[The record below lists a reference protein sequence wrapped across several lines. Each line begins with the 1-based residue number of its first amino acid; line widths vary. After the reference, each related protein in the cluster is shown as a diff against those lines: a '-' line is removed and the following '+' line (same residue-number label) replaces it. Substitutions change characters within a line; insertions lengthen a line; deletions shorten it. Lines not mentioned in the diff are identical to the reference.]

1 MWIAIVENVDFA
13 DIENENFANVENMDF
28 AGLENL
34 DFAHVGHVNV
44 TNVENVDFAGVENA
58 EVWHQLLE
66 ATDESEFS
74 LHQWVDSLS
83 IVIAWL
89 DSRGLEL
96 AMKEQISYVCCAGEA
111 AGAGANLTHLPSLVT
126 EMLETYGCERA
137 TRINSE

>member
-1 MWIAIVENVDFA
+1 MDEIIERLGIDIFNEQFA
-13 DIENENFANVENMDF
+13 DSPKRVAL
-28 AGLENL
+28 LE
-34 DFAHVGHVNV
+34 AY
-44 TNVENVDFAGVENA
+44 FAGVENA

-96 AMKEQISYVCCAGEA
+96 AMKEQIGYVCCAGEA
-111 AGAGANLTHLPSLVT
+111 AGAGANLTHLPSLVS

>member
-1 MWIAIVENVDFA
+1 MDEIIERLGIDIFNEQFA
-13 DIENENFANVENMDF
+13 DSPKLVALLEAN
-28 AGLENL
+28 
-34 DFAHVGHVNV
+34 
-44 TNVENVDFAGVENA
+44 FAGVENA

-96 AMKEQISYVCCAGEA
+96 AMKEQIGYVCCAGEA

>member
-1 MWIAIVENVDFA
+1 MDEIIERLGIDIFNEQFA
-13 DIENENFANVENMDF
+13 DSPKLVAL
-28 AGLENL
+28 LE
-34 DFAHVGHVNV
+34 AY
-44 TNVENVDFAGVENA
+44 FAGVENA

-96 AMKEQISYVCCAGEA
+96 AMKEQIGYVCCAGEA
-111 AGAGANLTHLPSLVT
+111 AGAGANLTHLPSLVS

-137 TRINSE
+137 TRISSE

>member
-1 MWIAIVENVDFA
+1 MDEIVERLGI
-13 DIENENFANVENMDF
+13 DIFNEQFANSPKLVVL
-28 AGLENL
+28 LE
-34 DFAHVGHVNV
+34 
-44 TNVENVDFAGVENA
+44 TYFAGVENT

-83 IVIAWL
+83 IVTAWL

-96 AMKEQISYVCCAGEA
+96 AMKEQIGYVCCVGEA
-111 AGAGANLTHLPSLVT
+111 AGAGANFTHLPSLVA

-137 TRINSE
+137 TRIDGE

>member
-1 MWIAIVENVDFA
+1 MDEIIERLGIDIFNEQFA
-13 DIENENFANVENMDF
+13 DSPKLVAL
-28 AGLENL
+28 LE
-34 DFAHVGHVNV
+34 AY
-44 TNVENVDFAGVENA
+44 FAGVENA
-58 EVWHQLLE
+58 EVWRQLLE

>member
-1 MWIAIVENVDFA
+1 MDEIIERLGIDIFNEQFA
-13 DIENENFANVENMDF
+13 DSPKLVALLEAN
-28 AGLENL
+28 
-34 DFAHVGHVNV
+34 
-44 TNVENVDFAGVENA
+44 FAGVENA
-58 EVWHQLLE
+58 EIWHQLLE

-96 AMKEQISYVCCAGEA
+96 AMKEQIGYVCCAGEA

>member
-1 MWIAIVENVDFA
+1 MDEIIERLGIDIFNEQFA
-13 DIENENFANVENMDF
+13 DSPKLVAL
-28 AGLENL
+28 LE
-34 DFAHVGHVNV
+34 AY
-44 TNVENVDFAGVENA
+44 FAGVENA

-66 ATDESEFS
+66 ATDKSEFS

-96 AMKEQISYVCCAGEA
+96 AMKEQIGYVCCAGEA

-137 TRINSE
+137 TETANE

>member
-1 MWIAIVENVDFA
+1 MDEIIERLGIDIFTEQFA
-13 DIENENFANVENMDF
+13 YSPKLVAL
-28 AGLENL
+28 LE
-34 DFAHVGHVNV
+34 AY
-44 TNVENVDFAGVENA
+44 FAGVENA
-58 EVWHQLLE
+58 EVWRQLLE

-96 AMKEQISYVCCAGEA
+96 AMKEQISYVCCAAEA

>member
-1 MWIAIVENVDFA
+1 MDEIIERLGIDIFNEQFA
-13 DIENENFANVENMDF
+13 DSPKLVAL
-28 AGLENL
+28 LE
-34 DFAHVGHVNV
+34 AY
-44 TNVENVDFAGVENA
+44 FAGVENA

-96 AMKEQISYVCCAGEA
+96 AMKEQIGYICCAGEA
-111 AGAGANLTHLPSLVT
+111 AGAGANLTHLPSLVS

-137 TRINSE
+137 TRINSK

>member
-1 MWIAIVENVDFA
+1 MIHIRMDEIIERLGIDIFNEQFA
-13 DIENENFANVENMDF
+13 DSPKLVAL
-28 AGLENL
+28 LE
-34 DFAHVGHVNV
+34 AY
-44 TNVENVDFAGVENA
+44 FAGVENA

-96 AMKEQISYVCCAGEA
+96 AMKEQIGYICCAGEA

>member
-1 MWIAIVENVDFA
+1 MDEIIERLGIDIFTEQFA
-13 DIENENFANVENMDF
+13 DSPKLVAL
-28 AGLENL
+28 LE
-34 DFAHVGHVNV
+34 AY
-44 TNVENVDFAGVENA
+44 FAGVENA
-58 EVWHQLLE
+58 EVWRQLLE

>member
-1 MWIAIVENVDFA
+1 MDEIIERLGIDIFNEQFA
-13 DIENENFANVENMDF
+13 DSPKLVAL
-28 AGLENL
+28 LE
-34 DFAHVGHVNV
+34 AY
-44 TNVENVDFAGVENA
+44 FAGVENA

-96 AMKEQISYVCCAGEA
+96 AMKEQIGYVCCAGEA
-111 AGAGANLTHLPSLVT
+111 AGAGANLTHLPSLVS

-137 TRINSE
+137 TRINSK

>member
-1 MWIAIVENVDFA
+1 MDEIIERLGIDIFNEQFA
-13 DIENENFANVENMDF
+13 DSPKLVAL
-28 AGLENL
+28 LE
-34 DFAHVGHVNV
+34 AY
-44 TNVENVDFAGVENA
+44 FAGVENA
-58 EVWHQLLE
+58 EVWHHLLE

-96 AMKEQISYVCCAGEA
+96 AMKEQIGYVCCAGEA

-137 TRINSE
+137 TRISSE

>member
-1 MWIAIVENVDFA
+1 MDEIIERLGIDIFNEQFA
-13 DIENENFANVENMDF
+13 DSPKLVAL
-28 AGLENL
+28 LE
-34 DFAHVGHVNV
+34 AY
-44 TNVENVDFAGVENA
+44 FAGVENA

-89 DSRGLEL
+89 ESRGLEL
-96 AMKEQISYVCCAGEA
+96 AMKEQIGYVCCAGEA